1 MKERLKRVEQ
11 LLLERQGP
19 LQGSN
24 PGDVDSLVITPQ
36 PESKAVLRNVNHE
49 EWDNLESIAASPQ
62 TEELKDPKSE
72 HKSALSQAPSA
83 IGYPIKPSQVF
94 SETRKFE
101 IDQQLPPVDTAR
113 ALLEHYVQGI
123 DYLGRVVHAPS
134 ARSLLENVY
143 SQLSQSTSPPAES
156 IIFLLAIFA
165 SASFYLECGQLHL
178 SSDGLHLHAGQ
189 SHRWKETTLQHML
202 QMDQLFSCSMMSLQS
217 ALIVLVLLWDSE
229 GQSKRFHTLKSLAYA
244 KAIQMGMHNVD
255 AGPSDVGRDLLEQ
268 EMKRRLWWHFTCTD
282 WLIGSAPG
290 PQQGIYMISPHH
302 MTVNYP
308 VNIEDEDLTEEGIH
322 RHPKPDRH
330 PTSMSFFLC
339 RLKFAQLCRESM
351 DAIQH
356 AQTTQPSQPIY
367 PLILEISDKYMSFL
381 KELPWFF
388 RLEGEE
394 EDETK
399 RADLAKKQ
407 PYISHQR
414 AVLLYGIYSRLGRL
428 HRPFVTKGITDPGFA
443 ASYNIGIE
451 CAERL
456 LRIRRMTAVHGSQL
470 LDIFG
475 RSQSVDQHTFNAM
488 LLLTIDVMAHP
499 NSPDSERRR
508 ADVIEICHIL
518 QDKHVKLG
526 HPASGISRAVQMLLD
541 IVRNSNRP
549 HIKDKDRIDSTGQ
562 VGSNTAQS
570 MDSLVVPDQCTM
582 ASEASYQM
590 AWIDEFLSISDDQ
603 DMDTLFDEL
612 WGSYSETSIPSREG
626 FLNWEGL

>member
-1 MKERLKRVEQ
+1 
-11 LLLERQGP
+11 
-19 LQGSN
+19 
-24 PGDVDSLVITPQ
+24 
-36 PESKAVLRNVNHE
+36 
-49 EWDNLESIAASPQ
+49 
-62 TEELKDPKSE
+62 
-72 HKSALSQAPSA
+72 
-83 IGYPIKPSQVF
+83 
-94 SETRKFE
+94 
-101 IDQQLPPVDTAR
+101 
-113 ALLEHYVQGI
+113 
-123 DYLGRVVHAPS
+123 
-134 ARSLLENVY
+134 
-143 SQLSQSTSPPAES
+143 
-156 IIFLLAIFA
+156 
-165 SASFYLECGQLHL
+165 
-178 SSDGLHLHAGQ
+178 
-189 SHRWKETTLQHML
+189 
-202 QMDQLFSCSMMSLQS
+202 
-217 ALIVLVLLWDSE
+217 
-229 GQSKRFHTLKSLAYA
+229 
-244 KAIQMGMHNVD
+244 MGMHNVD
-255 AGPSDVGRDLLEQ
+255 AGSSDVGQDLEQ
-268 EMKRRLWWHFTCTD
+268 EMKRRIWWHLTCTD
-282 WLIGSAPG
+282 WLLGSAPG

-302 MTVNYP
+302 TTVKCP
-308 VNIEDEDLTEEGIH
+308 ANIEDEDLTEEGIH

-351 DAIQH
+351 DAIQY
-356 AQTTQPSQPIY
+356 AKTTQPSQLIY

-381 KELPWFF
+381 RELPWFF
-388 RLEGEE
+388 RLEDE
-394 EDETK
+394 EDEAK
-399 RADLAKKQ
+399 RTDLTKKQ

-428 HRPFVTKGITDPGFA
+428 HRPFVTKGIADPGFA
-443 ASYNIGIE
+443 GSYNIGIE

-518 QDKHVKLG
+518 QDKHVRLG
-526 HPASGISRAVQMLLD
+526 QPANGISRAVQMLLD

-570 MDSLVVPDQCTM
+570 MDSLVVPDQCMM
-582 ASEASYQM
+582 ASEASYQT
-590 AWIDEFLSISDDQ
+590 AWIDEFLSISDNQ

-626 FLNWEGL
+626 FLDREGLS

>member
-1 MKERLKRVEQ
+1 
-11 LLLERQGP
+11 
-19 LQGSN
+19 
-24 PGDVDSLVITPQ
+24 
-36 PESKAVLRNVNHE
+36 
-49 EWDNLESIAASPQ
+49 
-62 TEELKDPKSE
+62 
-72 HKSALSQAPSA
+72 
-83 IGYPIKPSQVF
+83 
-94 SETRKFE
+94 
-101 IDQQLPPVDTAR
+101 
-113 ALLEHYVQGI
+113 
-123 DYLGRVVHAPS
+123 
-134 ARSLLENVY
+134 
-143 SQLSQSTSPPAES
+143 
-156 IIFLLAIFA
+156 
-165 SASFYLECGQLHL
+165 
-178 SSDGLHLHAGQ
+178 
-189 SHRWKETTLQHML
+189 
-202 QMDQLFSCSMMSLQS
+202 
-217 ALIVLVLLWDSE
+217 
-229 GQSKRFHTLKSLAYA
+229 
-244 KAIQMGMHNVD
+244 MGMHNVD
-255 AGPSDVGRDLLEQ
+255 AGSSDVGQDRLEQ
-268 EMKRRLWWHFTCTD
+268 ELKRRLWWHLTCTD
-282 WLIGSAPG
+282 WLLGSAPG

-302 MTVNYP
+302 TTVKYP
-308 VNIEDEDLTEEGIH
+308 ANIEDEDLTEEGIH

-356 AQTTQPSQPIY
+356 AKTTQPSQLIY

-381 KELPWFF
+381 RELPWFF
-388 RLEGEE
+388 RLEDE
-394 EDETK
+394 EDEPK
-399 RADLAKKQ
+399 RTDLTKKQ

-428 HRPFVTKGITDPGFA
+428 HRPFVTKGIADPGFA
-443 ASYNIGIE
+443 GSYNIGIE

-518 QDKHVKLG
+518 QDKHVRLG
-526 HPASGISRAVQMLLD
+526 QPANGISRAVQMLLD

-582 ASEASYQM
+582 ASEASYQT
-590 AWIDEFLSISDDQ
+590 AWIDEFLSLSDEQ
-603 DMDTLFDEL
+603 VMDTLFDEL
-612 WGSYSETSIPSREG
+612 WGSYSETGIPSREG
-626 FLNWEGL
+626 FLNREGLS